1 MNKKYNRI
9 NVYFKESNSDHKY
22 VLKRLEAMHGSRSEQ
37 IVAYLYQAMKREEE
51 KDEENS
57 SDIAMLI
64 RNEVSRQL
72 DERLNAKKS
81 GEAIK

>member
-1 MNKKYNRI
+1 
-9 NVYFKESNSDHKY
+9 
-22 VLKRLEAMHGSRSEQ
+22 
-37 IVAYLYQAMKREEE
+37 MKREEE

-64 RNEVSRQL
+64 KNEVSRQL
-72 DERLNAKKS
+72 DERLHAKKS